1 MKKQLVALGIVVI
14 TTFTILSFTQ
24 QEVRSTIIQTEN
36 VGMIFTE
43 GTFAEICAKAKKE
56 KKNIFFDA
64 YASWCGPCKML
75 KRDVFTTKTA
85 GDFFNKKFINV
96 AMDMEKGEGVALA
109 PAFQISAYPTLLI
122 LNYKGEIIGRT
133 MGYQSAE
140 KLIEFAKPY
149 VRQKEK
155 RAKTK
160 DKKSKE
166 QTL

>member
-1 MKKQLVALGIVVI
+1 MKKQLIAIGIGVL
-14 TTFTILSFTQ
+14 TTFTIVSFTSK
-24 QEVRSTIIQTEN
+24 ETKISFSETDKE
-36 VGMIFTE
+36 GMVFTE

-64 YASWCGPCKML
+64 YASWCGPCKLL
-75 KRDVFTTKTA
+75 KRDVFATKTA

-109 PAFQISAYPTLLI
+109 PVFQITAYPTLLI
-122 LNYKGEIIGRT
+122 LNHKGEIIGRT

-149 VRQKEK
+149 VR
-155 RAKTK
+155 
-160 DKKSKE
+160 
-166 QTL
+166 

>member
-14 TTFTILSFTQ
+14 TTFTILSFKQ
-24 QEVRSTIIQTEN
+24 QEVKSTIIQTEN

-96 AMDMEKGEGVALA
+96 AMDMEKGEGTALA
-109 PAFQISAYPTLLI
+109 PAFQITAFPTLLI
-122 LNYKGEIIGRT
+122 LNHKGEIIGRT

-149 VRQKEK
+149 VR
-155 RAKTK
+155 
-160 DKKSKE
+160 
-166 QTL
+166 

>member
-14 TTFTILSFTQ
+14 TTFTILSFKQ

-149 VRQKEK
+149 VI
-155 RAKTK
+155 
-160 DKKSKE
+160 
-166 QTL
+166 

>member
-43 GTFAEICAKAKKE
+43 GTFSEICVKAKKE

-96 AMDMEKGEGVALA
+96 AMDMEKGEGIALA

-122 LNYKGEIIGRT
+122 LNHKGEIIGRT

-149 VRQKEK
+149 VR
-155 RAKTK
+155 
-160 DKKSKE
+160 
-166 QTL
+166 

>member
-1 MKKQLVALGIVVI
+1 MYYYALKIIHTMKKRLIALGIGVL
-14 TTFTILSFTQ
+14 TTFAIVSFTSK
-24 QEVRSTIIQTEN
+24 ETKITFSDTEKE
-36 VGMIFTE
+36 GMVFTE

-64 YASWCGPCKML
+64 YASWCGPCKLL
-75 KRDVFTTKTA
+75 KRDVFTTKSA

-96 AMDMEKGEGVALA
+96 AMDMEKGEGAALS
-109 PAFQISAYPTLLI
+109 PVFQITAYPTLLI

-149 VRQKEK
+149 VR
-155 RAKTK
+155 
-160 DKKSKE
+160 
-166 QTL
+166 

>member
-1 MKKQLVALGIVVI
+1 MINFFNIQTMKKQLVAIGIGLI
-14 TTFTILSFTQ
+14 TTFAIFSFTQ
-24 QEVRSTIIQTEN
+24 KEVVNTTVQPEN

-122 LNYKGEIIGRT
+122 LNHKGEIIGRT

-149 VRQKEK
+149 VR
-155 RAKTK
+155 
-160 DKKSKE
+160 
-166 QTL
+166 

>member
-1 MKKQLVALGIVVI
+1 MKKNILLFGLGITLTLSMV
-14 TTFTILSFTQ
+14 SFTNYK
-24 QEVRSTIIQTEN
+24 TETKTVQN
-36 VGMIFTE
+36 ETSGMVFTE

-64 YASWCGPCKML
+64 YASWCGPCKLL

-96 AMDMEKGEGVALA
+96 AMDMEKGEGAALA

-122 LNYKGEIIGRT
+122 LNHKGEIIGRT

-149 VRQKEK
+149 VR
-155 RAKTK
+155 
-160 DKKSKE
+160 
-166 QTL
+166 

>member
-1 MKKQLVALGIVVI
+1 MKKQLIAIGIGVL
-14 TTFTILSFTQ
+14 TTFTIVSFTSK
-24 QEVRSTIIQTEN
+24 ETKISFSETDK
-36 VGMIFTE
+36 VGMVFTE

-64 YASWCGPCKML
+64 YASWCGPCKLL

-122 LNYKGEIIGRT
+122 LNHKGEIIGRT

-149 VRQKEK
+149 VR
-155 RAKTK
+155 
-160 DKKSKE
+160 
-166 QTL
+166 

>member
-1 MKKQLVALGIVVI
+1 MKKQLIALGIGLI
-14 TTFTILSFTQ
+14 STLTIVSFTSI
-24 QEVRSTIIQTEN
+24 ETKKNSTPIQTEKE
-36 VGMIFTE
+36 GMVFTE
-43 GTFAEICAKAKKE
+43 GTFADICAKAKKE

-64 YASWCGPCKML
+64 YASWCGPCKSL
-75 KRDVFTTKTA
+75 KRDVFTSKTA

-122 LNYKGEIIGRT
+122 LNHKGEIIGRT

-149 VRQKEK
+149 VR
-155 RAKTK
+155 
-160 DKKSKE
+160 
-166 QTL
+166 

>member
-1 MKKQLVALGIVVI
+1 MKKNILLFGLGITLTLSMV
-14 TTFTILSFTQ
+14 SFTNYK
-24 QEVRSTIIQTEN
+24 TETKTVQN
-36 VGMIFTE
+36 ETSGMVFTE

-64 YASWCGPCKML
+64 YASWCGPCKLL
-75 KRDVFTTKTA
+75 KRDVFPTKTA

-96 AMDMEKGEGVALA
+96 AMDMEKGEGAALA
-109 PAFQISAYPTLLI
+109 PVFQITAYPTLLI

-149 VRQKEK
+149 VR
-155 RAKTK
+155 
-160 DKKSKE
+160 
-166 QTL
+166 

>member
-1 MKKQLVALGIVVI
+1 MKKRILILGIGVLTTLTMI
-14 TTFTILSFTQ
+14 SFTAKETKNTFTETDK
-24 QEVRSTIIQTEN
+24 
-36 VGMIFTE
+36 VGMVFTE

-64 YASWCGPCKML
+64 YASWCGPCKLL

-96 AMDMEKGEGVALA
+96 AMDMEKGEGAALS
-109 PAFQISAYPTLLI
+109 PVFQITAYPTLLI
-122 LNYKGEIIGRT
+122 LNHKGEIIGRT

-149 VRQKEK
+149 VR
-155 RAKTK
+155 
-160 DKKSKE
+160 
-166 QTL
+166 

>member
-1 MKKQLVALGIVVI
+1 MKNKLVILGLGVIVTLGIV
-14 TTFTILSFTQ
+14 SFTSNNKEKKTNQ
-24 QEVRSTIIQTEN
+24 VSTE
-36 VGMIFTE
+36 GMVFTE

-75 KRDVFTTKTA
+75 KKNVFTTKTA
-85 GDFFNKKFINV
+85 GDFFNKNFINV

-109 PAFQISAYPTLLI
+109 PAFQITAYPTLLV
-122 LNYKGEIIGRT
+122 LNHKGEIIGRT

-149 VRQKEK
+149 VR
-155 RAKTK
+155 
-160 DKKSKE
+160 
-166 QTL
+166 

>member
-1 MKKQLVALGIVVI
+1 MKKRILILGLGVLTTLTMISF
-14 TTFTILSFTQ
+14 TAKETKNTFTETDK
-24 QEVRSTIIQTEN
+24 
-36 VGMIFTE
+36 VGMVFTE

-64 YASWCGPCKML
+64 YASWCGPCKLL

-96 AMDMEKGEGVALA
+96 AMDMEKGEGAALA
-109 PAFQISAYPTLLI
+109 PVFQITAYPTLLI
-122 LNYKGEIIGRT
+122 LNHKGEIIGRT

-149 VRQKEK
+149 VR
-155 RAKTK
+155 
-160 DKKSKE
+160 
-166 QTL
+166 

>member
-14 TTFTILSFTQ
+14 TTFTIMSFTQ

-122 LNYKGEIIGRT
+122 LNHKGEIIGRT

-149 VRQKEK
+149 VR
-155 RAKTK
+155 
-160 DKKSKE
+160 
-166 QTL
+166 

>member
-1 MKKQLVALGIVVI
+1 MYYYTLKINNTMKKQLIALGIGVL
-14 TTFTILSFTQ
+14 TTFAIVSFTSK
-24 QEVRSTIIQTEN
+24 ETKITISETDKE
-36 VGMIFTE
+36 GMVFTE

-64 YASWCGPCKML
+64 YASWCGPCKLL

-122 LNYKGEIIGRT
+122 LNHKGEIIGRT

-149 VRQKEK
+149 VR
-155 RAKTK
+155 
-160 DKKSKE
+160 
-166 QTL
+166 

>member
-1 MKKQLVALGIVVI
+1 MKKNILLFGLGITLTLSMV
-14 TTFTILSFTQ
+14 SFTNYK
-24 QEVRSTIIQTEN
+24 TETKTVQN
-36 VGMIFTE
+36 ETSGMVFTE

-64 YASWCGPCKML
+64 YASWCGPCKLL

-96 AMDMEKGEGVALA
+96 AMDMEKGEGAVLA
-109 PAFQISAYPTLLI
+109 SAFQITAYPTLLI

-149 VRQKEK
+149 VR
-155 RAKTK
+155 
-160 DKKSKE
+160 
-166 QTL
+166 

>member
-1 MKKQLVALGIVVI
+1 MKKQLVAFGIVVI
-14 TTFTILSFTQ
+14 TTFTILSFKQ

-122 LNYKGEIIGRT
+122 LNHKGEIIGRT

-140 KLIEFAKPY
+140 KLTEFAKPY
-149 VRQKEK
+149 VR
-155 RAKTK
+155 
-160 DKKSKE
+160 
-166 QTL
+166 

>member
-1 MKKQLVALGIVVI
+1 MKKQLVAFGIVVI
-14 TTFTILSFTQ
+14 TTFTILSFKQ
-24 QEVRSTIIQTEN
+24 QEVRTTIIQTEN

-122 LNYKGEIIGRT
+122 LNHKGEIIGRT

-149 VRQKEK
+149 VR
-155 RAKTK
+155 
-160 DKKSKE
+160 
-166 QTL
+166 

>member
-1 MKKQLVALGIVVI
+1 MKKQLVAFGIVVI
-14 TTFTILSFTQ
+14 TTFTILSFKQ

-96 AMDMEKGEGVALA
+96 AMDMEKGEGTALA

-122 LNYKGEIIGRT
+122 LNHKGEIIGRT

-149 VRQKEK
+149 VR
-155 RAKTK
+155 
-160 DKKSKE
+160 
-166 QTL
+166 

>member
-1 MKKQLVALGIVVI
+1 MTKKTFLSTFVIISIVSI
-14 TTFTILSFTQ
+14 YSFTSI
-24 QEVRSTIIQTEN
+24 ETKNTHTPIQTEKE
-36 VGMIFTE
+36 GMVFTE
-43 GTFAEICAKAKKE
+43 GTFADICAKAKKE

-64 YASWCGPCKML
+64 YASWCGPCKSL
-75 KRDVFTTKTA
+75 KRDVFTSKTA

-122 LNYKGEIIGRT
+122 LNHKGEIIGRT

-149 VRQKEK
+149 VR
-155 RAKTK
+155 
-160 DKKSKE
+160 
-166 QTL
+166 